1 MVRRTLGVGRVFNPK
16 EAEMADA
23 ALFLGWGTAIP
34 GREQRSLEVFQND
47 VLPFFE
53 GHRESGAIES
63 YDVAFLEAHGGDLSG
78 FLLAKGSRESIATI
92 RASEEMERLL
102 LRGEMVV
109 QGLGAVGAVVDDGI
123 EGGMGMYQE
132 AVADLT

>member
-1 MVRRTLGVGRVFNPK
+1 VGGHFDPKGV
-16 EAEMADA
+16 EMADA

-53 GHRESGAIES
+53 GQRESGAIEG
-63 YDVAFLEAHGGDLSG
+63 YDVVFLEAHGGDLSG
-78 FLLAKGSRESIATI
+78 FVLAKGSRESIATI

-109 QGLGAVGAVVDDGI
+109 QGLGAVGATVDDGI
-123 EGGMGMYQE
+123 EQGMGLYRQ